1 MKKHPEKNR
10 AKCITNLNRHLNRKV
25 RGKLVSQ
32 NDQQARNALAKLN
45 S

>member
-10 AKCITNLNRHLNRKV
+10 AKCIANLKRHLNRKV

-32 NDQQARNALAKLN
+32 NDKQAKGALTKLQ